1 MRFEGSLIYM
11 KKRYEII
18 IVCGIMACLFGGC
31 GKEED
36 TIKNQLQTQ
45 INEQNTKTTDT
56 TEYDTS
62 VNTKNDANTMY
73 INGEGDYLK
82 DYTTVDELMEDACA
96 LVKVKILQN
105 NSSNVRSYI
114 YTSYEAKVLNIIYGE
129 AGNTGDILNINMPGG
144 RIEGEAA
151 QDMLEEITEGKNAG
165 DLSQINRII
174 SDAGTDRL
182 LQNGDEA
189 YLFIRK
195 ESDKSYAA
203 VGEYRGEF
211 LLEEDMV
218 LFDENIKGFSEETGL
233 YSSGHGIAE
242 EDFISA
248 VNEMKN

>member
-1 MRFEGSLIYM
+1 M
-11 KKRYEII
+11 KIKYEII
-18 IVCGIMACLFGGC
+18 LVCGIIVCLFGGC
-31 GKEED
+31 GKEKD
-36 TIKNQLQTQ
+36 IINNQLQTQ
-45 INEQNTKTTDT
+45 TNEQNTKTTDI

-62 VNTKNDANTMY
+62 VTSKDDENTMY

-82 DYTTVDELMEDACA
+82 DYTTVDALMEDASA
-96 LVKVKILQN
+96 IVKVKILQS

-114 YTSYEAKVLNIIYGE
+114 YTSYEAEILNIIYGE
-129 AGNTGDILNINMPGG
+129 AGNIGDILNVNMPGG
-144 RIEGEAA
+144 KIEGEAA

-189 YLFIRK
+189 YLFIKK

-211 LLEEDMV
+211 LLDDDMI
-218 LFDENIKGFSEETGL
+218 LFDEKIKGFSDEMIL
-233 YSSGHGIAE
+233 YSSEHSIPE

-248 VNEMKN
+248 INEMKN